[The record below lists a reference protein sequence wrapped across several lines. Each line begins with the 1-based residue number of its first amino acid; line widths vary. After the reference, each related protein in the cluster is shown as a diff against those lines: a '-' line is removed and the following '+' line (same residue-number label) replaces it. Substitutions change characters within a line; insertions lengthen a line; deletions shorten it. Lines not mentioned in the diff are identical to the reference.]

1 MRRLLL
7 RRNLTLH
14 KPFLRSYLW
23 TGRGEC
29 VAALPLTYMN
39 RSGSVIPSLMRA
51 ARAEIGN
58 LVVICDNMDLLPGT
72 VRLKRRGTSR
82 SHNGLAS
89 VVDALGSGDFI
100 RIYVGI
106 GRPDET
112 TRVVEHVLSIPPD
125 SQRALYESAFEVAAD
140 AASALL
146 DHDVDTVMSM
156 LANRQ

>member
-1 MRRLLL
+1 ML
-7 RRNLTLH
+7 RRNLSLR

-51 ARAEIGN
+51 ARAEIGD
-58 LVVICDNMDLLPGT
+58 LVVVCDNMDLPPGA

-106 GRPDET
+106 GRPDDAS
-112 TRVVEHVLSIPPD
+112 RVVEHVLSIPPD
-125 SQRALYESAFEVAAD
+125 SERPLYERAFEIAAD
-140 AASALL
+140 AAGALL
-146 DHDVDTVMSM
+146 NHDVDTVMNM
-156 LANRQ
+156 LSERQ